1 MGRAMAV
8 FLAGDAEDLAEDPL
22 GVFGDAGGDACPATT
37 AGRGAGGVVVGR
49 LIGGRDWTGACGC
62 GGGRWWGLV
71 DVGGGHGGG

>member
-1 MGRAMAV
+1 MGSAMAV

-22 GVFGDAGGDACPATT
+22 GVFGDAGGDACPAVT
-37 AGRGAGGVVVGR
+37 ARRGIGGAVLGR